1 MNDFVR
7 QAIVGLVQKTPV
19 ITYAELHQV
28 LGTKTDREL
37 EDGLIEAIYDGTID
51 LHSTALQGRLDPKEQ
66 ILEIRNWQASV
77 PDSKQW
83 LFVKSELNEW
93 INHTKEL
100 LVNLNETANASNQR
114 AMYNKEADEA
124 HEKEIENQREQ
135 LQSTNKNPTAD
146 AENRSSSVRNGGSR
160 RKIVRK
166 M

>member
-1 MNDFVR
+1 MNTFVR
-7 QAIVGLVQKTPV
+7 EAIVGLVQKSPV
-19 ITYAELHQV
+19 ITYADLHGV

-51 LHSTALQGRLDPKEQ
+51 GRLDPKQ
-66 ILEIRNWQASV
+66 QTLEVRNWQASV
-77 PDSKQW
+77 PDSNQW
-83 LFVKSELNEW
+83 LFIKSELNEW
-93 INHTKEL
+93 INHTKDL
-100 LVNLNETANASNQR
+100 LVNLNETARASNQR

-146 AENRSSSVRNGGSR
+146 AENRSSSVRNGASSR